1 MDKCKCLSVIPQQ
14 NSSRQ
19 QPLRLT
25 IKDIKTNLER
35 DGYSPYFDKYWPLKF
50 YKAHHLIRYYNYNLS
65 FLYLSPQSASSP
77 RRVAVPVLVKDGKP
91 CSGGSNNP
99 SSQTGSGQ
107 SGHNSSSQQQQQQQQ
122 QLAAAVHAQ
131 QQSVAQLTSGNSSSL
146 GSNGS
151 NLLTV
156 NDPTHSPDPS
166 SVALLTYNGATAQH
180 SQMLQQPGCN
190 NALMSNSLAMA
201 YRNQNN
207 FMSSSHQQQCSSYLP
222 LQGRAW

>member
-1 MDKCKCLSVIPQQ
+1 MSPPFSLQ
-14 NSSRQ
+14 SS
-19 QPLRLT
+19 
-25 IKDIKTNLER
+25 
-35 DGYSPYFDKYWPLKF
+35 
-50 YKAHHLIRYYNYNLS
+50 
-65 FLYLSPQSASSP
+65 SSP

-91 CSGGSNNP
+91 CSGGSSNNTT
-99 SSQTGSGQ
+99 SQTGSGGGGVG
-107 SGHNSSSQQQQQQQQ
+107 GHNSSSQQ

-131 QQSVAQLTSGNSSSL
+131 QQSQLTNGNSSSL
-146 GSNGS
+146 GSNAS

-166 SVALLTYNGATAQH
+166 SVALLTTYNGTTPH
-180 SQMLQQPGCN
+180 NSQMLQQPCN

-207 FMSSSHQQQCSSYLP
+207 FMSSSHQQQCSGYLP